1 MKKLLFAGLA
11 LLSFSIA
18 NAQRFNPFKV
28 DISSGIAIPEGSG
41 AKGGVAFA
49 IEPKYAIIS
58 KLAVGFR
65 LEAALTGRGWVS
77 SDGMSASANVAAS
90 ASYLVTSDYYYTN
103 SLFRPFTGAGTGL
116 FSMASASVE
125 GDTQKGSISTSSS
138 TKFGGMVRSGFEI
151 KHFRFVVEHDFI
163 GKSTQTVTDENG
175 NNVGTVSAKNGYTT
189 IKIGFFIGGGRRRQ
203 TVNAKF

>member
-1 MKKLLFAGLA
+1 MKKFLLAGLT
-11 LLSFSIA
+11 LLSFSFA

-28 DISSGIAIPEGSG
+28 DISSGFAIPEGSG

-77 SDGMSASANVAAS
+77 SDGTAASASVAAS
-90 ASYLVTSDYYYTN
+90 ASYIATTDYYYTN
-103 SLFRPFTGAGTGL
+103 SFFRPFTGVGTGL
-116 FSMASASVE
+116 FSMASASVS
-125 GDTQKGSISTSSS
+125 GDSQKGTIATGSS

-175 NNVGTVSAKNGYTT
+175 NTTGTAVAKNGYTT
-189 IKIGFFIGGGRRRQ
+189 IKIGFFIGGGRRNQ
-203 TVNAKF
+203 TVNAQF